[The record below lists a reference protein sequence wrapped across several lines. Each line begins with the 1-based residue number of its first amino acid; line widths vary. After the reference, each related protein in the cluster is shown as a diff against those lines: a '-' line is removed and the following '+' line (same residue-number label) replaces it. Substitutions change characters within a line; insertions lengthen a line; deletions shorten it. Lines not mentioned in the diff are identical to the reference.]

1 MARRG
6 RTPRPVQ
13 SGNDA
18 SLPAEPTN
26 PHSIERTG
34 STITGVPAIVQ
45 QQIDRELSQ
54 LEPRTRNR
62 VQRLVVQV
70 AHEVAEFSGPLP
82 PPSYL
87 REYEAITPGAGDRII
102 SMTEREQQHRHAWE
116 RSALSNTTVGLC
128 FGFLIALA
136 LVGGGIYS
144 VTVGQPYVAGGFLT
158 ASAIG
163 MVPALIKGRDFVVQ
177 RQRQSGSQRTRPAPA
192 KGSG

>member
-13 SGNDA
+13 SGHDV
-18 SLPAEPTN
+18 SLPAEPANT
-26 PHSIERTG
+26 SGIEQT
-34 STITGVPAIVQ
+34 SSAVTGVPAIVQ

-87 REYEAITPGAGDRII
+87 REYETTIPGAGDRII
-102 SMTEREQQHRHAWE
+102 SMAEREQQHRHDWE
-116 RSALSNTTVGLC
+116 RSALSNTTIGLC
-128 FGFLIALA
+128 FGFFIALA
-136 LVGGGIYS
+136 LVGAEYIRSWS
-144 VTVGQPYVAGGFLT
+144 VSP
-158 ASAIG
+158 
-163 MVPALIKGRDFVVQ
+163 M
-177 RQRQSGSQRTRPAPA
+177 SQAA
-192 KGSG
+192 F